1 MYPNRVSKNRD
12 TKLLGF
18 HAVKVFLIRCE
29 LQHPFP
35 YLLSI
40 DKKGIPH
47 NWSNFS
53 VTKYKIQKKSTTKH
67 PTPHKNLLISI
78 LTQYSQG
85 KSIRKGLKPASFSLF
100 FLGN

>member
-1 MYPNRVSKNRD
+1 MYPNRVSKNRA

-18 HAVKVFLIRCE
+18 TLLKVFLIHCE

-53 VTKYKIQKKSTTKH
+53 VTKYKIQKKSTTKPHHH
-67 PTPHKNLLISI
+67 PPPPPKKNLLISI
-78 LTQYSQG
+78 LTQYS
-85 KSIRKGLKPASFSLF
+85 
-100 FLGN
+100 